1 MHDLRHFWLP
11 VAALLLGAT
20 LWGVMWWPL
29 RYFESVGLWG
39 PWLSLWMYVL
49 VALAAL
55 PWVWRGWRQWS
66 GRGHAALLLMAF
78 GGWANVAFVLA
89 LLEGE
94 VVRVL
99 LLFYLA
105 PVWSILAGRLFLG
118 EVFNWRRLA
127 IVALALTGAVVMLV
141 PHDNMMDAPMSRA
154 DLLALS
160 SGLCFALSNVV
171 IRQQQQVS
179 NVHKAWMV
187 WCGCALVAAMMVLGQ
202 NMPAPALAMTDWL
215 QLALFSL
222 TWLAASTLLV
232 QYGVARME
240 VGRSSVILLFE
251 LVAGAV
257 SAAWLAGETTT
268 WAEWLGG
275 MLIVTAALLEARAH
289 WRTRHE
295 T

>member
-1 MHDLRHFWLP
+1 MHDFRHFWLP
-11 VAALLLGAT
+11 VVALLVGAT

-29 RYFESVGLWG
+29 RYFESLGLWG
-39 PWLSLWMYVL
+39 PWLSLWMYAI
-49 VALAAL
+49 VAIATL
-55 PWVWRGWRQWS
+55 PWIWRGWRQWS
-66 GRGHAALLLMAF
+66 GNWHASLLLIAF

-105 PVWSILAGRLFLG
+105 PVWSILAGRVFLG
-118 EVFNWRRLA
+118 EALSWRRLA
-127 IVALALTGAVVMLV
+127 IVALALSGAVVMLV
-141 PHDNMMDAPMSRA
+141 PHDSVMDDPLSRA

-171 IRQQQQVS
+171 IRQQQGID
-179 NVHKAWMV
+179 NLHKAWMV
-187 WCGCALVAAMMVLGQ
+187 WFGCALVAATMVSGQ
-202 NMPAPALAMTDWL
+202 EIAAPSLTLAGTL
-215 QLALFSL
+215 QLAVFSL
-222 TWLAASTLLV
+222 TWVAAATLVV

-251 LVAGAV
+251 LIAGAV

-268 WAEWLGG
+268 WAEWTGG
-275 MLIVTAALLEARAH
+275 ALIVTAAILEARAH
-289 WRTRHE
+289 WRTRNQ